1 MPMSIHGARDP
12 YKFTGGVDHVGM
24 LCEAGNAGTH
34 GRRTGPGTA
43 AHGWVRLKPNDDY
56 LFIHARYSGQ
66 FPFIVV
72 N

>member
-1 MPMSIHGARDP
+1 
-12 YKFTGGVDHVGM
+12 M
-24 LCEAGNAGTH
+24 LREAGTH
-34 GRRTGPGTA
+34 GRRTAPGTA
-43 AHGWVRLKPNDDY
+43 AHGRVRLKPNDDY